1 MSEFVENALDL
12 MSALDSV
19 RARRMFGGH
28 GIFRGERMF
37 ALVIDAA
44 LYFKAYP
51 ASRHEF
57 TGRGLRPFTYS
68 ARGRTV
74 SLQYYEAPPG
84 VWDDPAAMQQ
94 WTSLALEAAMR
105 TATKKKTS
113 KAGSGKRKPE
123 W

>member
-12 MSALDSV
+12 MSALDNV

-37 ALVIDAA
+37 ALVIDDA
-44 LYFKAYP
+44 LYFKADS

-68 ARGRTV
+68 ARGKPV
-74 SLQYYEAPPG
+74 SLQYYEAPPE
-84 VWDDPAAMQQ
+84 VWDDLAVMQQ
-94 WTSLALEAAMR
+94 WASLALDAAMR
-105 TATKKKTS
+105 TAKNNKTS
-113 KAGSGKRKPE
+113 KPVSGQRKPKR
-123 W
+123 